1 MAAITHSDQPQS
13 LPNPFSAPEQPPS
26 SAGRAPS
33 GLRNMLPTL
42 AVIVA
47 LAGIGLWGHF
57 THWTMPKFS
66 ALVGGSAPDAAPWC
80 KEHNVPESICIECNT
95 KLLPRG
101 QDFGFC
107 KVHGVAQCPLEHPEV
122 AELAITPAITP
133 EMLDRAKR
141 ALDLKPRPENDSRCT
156 LHTHRIQFASTE
168 AMDKAGVDISVVRE
182 RPLVEAV
189 TANGEVVYDETRMA
203 HLSSRVPGTVWRVD
217 RQVGDHVQAGDV
229 LALIDAA
236 EVGRLKSE
244 YLQAIAQYRL
254 RQTNFDRLAALA
266 ADGSIPERQAREANS
281 AFQEGQIR
289 LLGAQQA
296 LVNLGLAVQHED
308 LAELPLD
315 EIAQRIQFLG
325 LPEKIS
331 SEFVTSSTT
340 SNLLPIRAPLDG
352 VIVQRDLVAGE
363 VVATTTVLFTVADVS
378 RFWLVLN
385 VRQED
390 APYLALGQQ
399 VRFQPDDR
407 QEPTSLTGTVA
418 WISTAADDQTRTVR
432 VRVDLPNPDRF
443 LRANTFGTGQIVL
456 RDEPKAMVVPSE
468 AVHRDGACSVVF
480 VRDRNFFQPDAPKF
494 FHVRTVRVGVQAS
507 GETEIIAG
515 LLPGEVIAS
524 KNSVVLEAQLLKSN
538 LGAGCG
544 CAHGHK

>member
-1 MAAITHSDQPQS
+1 
-13 LPNPFSAPEQPPS
+13 
-26 SAGRAPS
+26 
-33 GLRNMLPTL
+33 MLPTL